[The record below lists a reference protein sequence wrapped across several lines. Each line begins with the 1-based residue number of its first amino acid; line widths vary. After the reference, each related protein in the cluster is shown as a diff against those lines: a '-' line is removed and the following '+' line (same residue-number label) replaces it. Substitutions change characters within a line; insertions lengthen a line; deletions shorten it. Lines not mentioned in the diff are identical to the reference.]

1 MSAPDE
7 LKIDVGFPQEGEPQL
22 HIRVGG
28 CRLKMR
34 GGGGAQWVSGS
45 YRDPSHSLP
54 CRVVEHGATLDIT
67 QELNVSSLTRISD
80 GSPTLDLTLGD
91 AMPYTVALEGGASD
105 CKLDLGG
112 LPITRLS
119 MRQGAGR
126 YELDFSL
133 PTAVPMQLL
142 EIAGGA
148 AAMDLRNLGNAGFV
162 ELRLDGGASAYTI
175 DFGGELRRD
184 GQVRITAGAAGVEI
198 SVPESTAA
206 TVRSESVLAQVKV
219 GDGFTTRQGA
229 YWTGPAVA
237 GKTPLLRIEA
247 KVAVGMLRLRIGP
260 PAPLP
265 LSSGN

>member
-1 MSAPDE
+1 MSVPDE
-7 LKIDVGFPQEGEPQL
+7 VQIDVGFPQEGEPRL
-22 HIRVGG
+22 RIRVGG
-28 CRLKMR
+28 CRVKIR
-34 GGGGAQWVSGS
+34 GGGGAKWASGT

-54 CRVVEHGATLDIT
+54 CRVVEHDAMLDIT
-67 QELNVSSLTRISD
+67 QELSVSSLPRLGD

-91 AMPYTVALEGGASD
+91 AMPYSVSIEGGASD
-105 CKLDLGG
+105 CHLDLGG

-119 MRQGAGR
+119 MKQGAGR

-133 PTAVPMQLL
+133 PTTVPMQLL

-162 ELRLDGGASAYTI
+162 ELRLDGGASAYTV

-184 GQVRITAGAAGVEI
+184 GQARITAGAASVEI

-206 TVRSESVLAQVKV
+206 TVRSESMLAQVKV
-219 GDGFTTRQGA
+219 GDGFTTREGA

-237 GKTPLLRIEA
+237 GTTPVLRIEA
-247 KVAVGMLRLRIGP
+247 KVALGALRLRVGP
-260 PAPLP
+260 PAPLR
-265 LSSGN
+265 LSTGS